1 MEGGKPEKII
11 DETFV
16 VSKTLGMGFTSE
28 VILAEHRETGYKLAI
43 KIFKPIKQYKIL
55 LENFRKEVD
64 SMKNLRHPNLVNVI
78 AANESGIIVSEGHK
92 DSIMYIGVELAE
104 NAELFD
110 YIADPGKEFSETFA
124 RHYFKQILSGLKS
137 MHDQGIAHRDL
148 KTENLFLSSDFT
160 LKIGDFGF
168 SKFMDSQINNGKL
181 KTQLGTSGYQ
191 CPEMLEGQLYSGSAN
206 DIFAIG
212 VILFILVK
220 AYPPFREAKRTDN
233 WYRHLYSEKFDFFWQ
248 SHSKRGTSPSKEL
261 KELLEGTLRY
271 KNRWTMEDVLNCE
284 WLKGDLPSDES
295 FFGEMNERK
304 KIVDARR
311 DNDAREAMKINSKTQ
326 GNIMYRGETEE
337 ENFNQISK
345 KLIQLNAETFNPKS
359 WDHHPTRYLLINN
372 GSNVLDHYKQL
383 IKYLVNESGTINISE
398 DDFSFEASVGV
409 VPKDIEEEEK
419 NYKATCEFTAQ
430 FYADYQNEK
439 TIIELIKDKNTDIFS
454 FNTLIENLSSKEE

>member
-1 MEGGKPEKII
+1 MKTSEKII

-28 VILAEHRETGYKLAI
+28 VILAEHKETGYKLAI

-64 SMKNLRHPNLVNVI
+64 SMKNLRHQNLVNVI
-78 AANESGIIVSEGHK
+78 AANESGIITSDGQK

-110 YIADPGKEFSETFA
+110 YIADPGKEFSEPFA
-124 RHYFKQILSGLKS
+124 RHFFKQILSGLKS

-191 CPEMLEGQLYSGSAN
+191 CPEMLEGQLYNGTAN

-220 AYPPFREAKRTDN
+220 AYPPFREAKKIDN
-233 WYRHLYSEKFDFFWQ
+233 WYRHLYFEKFDFFWQ
-248 SHSKRGTSPSKEL
+248 SHSRRGTQLSKEL
-261 KELLEGTLRY
+261 KELIEGTLRY
-271 KNRWTMEDVLNCE
+271 KNRWSMEDVLNCE
-284 WLKGDLPSDES
+284 WLKGDVPSEEN
-295 FFGEMNERK
+295 FYEEMNSRK

-311 DNDAREAMKINSKTQ
+311 DNDAREALKANSKAQ
-326 GNIMYRGETEE
+326 CNIVYKGEAEE
-337 ENFNQISK
+337 DNFNQISK
-345 KLIQLNAETFNPKS
+345 KLESLDAESFNPKVWS
-359 WDHHPTRYLLINN
+359 HHSSRYLLVNK
-372 GSNVLDHYKQL
+372 GTNVYENYKQFIKCL
-383 IKYLVNESGTINISE
+383 INESGIVNVSE
-398 DDFSFEASVGV
+398 DDFSLEASMKI
-409 VPKDIEEEEK
+409 VPKDIEEEEG
-419 NYKATCEFTAQ
+419 NYQSTCGFTAQ
-430 FYADYQNEK
+430 FYVDYDNQR
-439 TIIELIKDKNTDIFS
+439 TLIEIAKDRNTDIFS
-454 FNTLIENLSSKEE
+454 FNTLIDALSSKDS